1 MAFTQ
6 IIIDFSVVVFGILLA
21 LFLNRLNAKRKKRKK
36 IKNILSIISSNM
48 STDIKNIDKT
58 LNHFEEHEHLLKD
71 VVNGKTNSVKNSPLK
86 ENEIKFIQEFLGTF
100 WKVPMEKRGYYLLK
114 DVNIDYEL
122 KDDRLLTEIIYMY
135 DNLLEALNLTN
146 KIIEN
151 NLERSMMS
159 TINRF
164 PTDTLLKYFL
174 NDFEDRDSIDYDMID
189 EQLKDKKF
197 RINIALHHSLYYKS
211 YLDLVKKWK
220 IKLEE
225 IIKKINDKKIYS

>member
-1 MAFTQ
+1 MSFTQ
-6 IIIDFSVVVFGILLA
+6 IIIDFSVVVFGILFA
-21 LFLNRLNAKRKKRKK
+21 LFLNRLNDKRKKEKK
-36 IKNILSIISSNM
+36 IKNILGIISSNM
-48 STDIKNIDKT
+48 STDIKNIDKA

-71 VVNGKTNSVKNSPLK
+71 VINGKTNSVKNSPLK
-86 ENEIKFIQEFLGTF
+86 ESEIKFIQEFIGTF
-100 WKVPMEKRGYYLLK
+100 WRIPMEKRGYYLLK

-135 DNLLEALNLTN
+135 DNLIDALNLTN

-159 TINRF
+159 TINRL
-164 PTDTLLKYFL
+164 PADTLLKYFS
-174 NDFEDRDSIDYDMID
+174 NDFEDRDSIDYDRID
-189 EQLKDKKF
+189 EQLKDKKY

-211 YLDLVKKWK
+211 YLGMGKIWK

-225 IIKKINDKKIYS
+225 MIKKINDKKVYS